1 VDHDEL
7 LARLALLDFRQTAS
21 LINLHVSAYY
31 EHSMKRG
38 LSMERQY
45 IALYFDRKPGT
56 RPPPN
61 GEDCRYRININAG
74 TYTGPFFTNTPED
87 AFNHI
92 CKALHERGIY
102 PTHSGED
109 T

>member
-7 LARLALLDFRQTAS
+7 IARLALLDFRKTAP
-21 LINLHVSAYY
+21 LFDMQVSAYY

-38 LSMERQY
+38 LSMEKQY

-61 GEDCRYRININAG
+61 GTNCRYRININADA
-74 TYTGPFFTNTPED
+74 YTSPVFTDTPED
-87 AFNHI
+87 AFNCI
-92 CKALHERGIY
+92 CKIMHELGIY